1 MSGSRENV
9 IPTVI
14 VSEEEDHHHRHFR
27 FNPFNREEDQEVRE
41 SAQPLEDEDE
51 DEEEEEDHEGYCL
64 SEEHRRRKPRFN
76 IANET

>member
-14 VSEEEDHHHRHFR
+14 VSEEEDHHHHNFR
-27 FNPFNREEDQEVRE
+27 FNPFSREEDHVVRE

-51 DEEEEEDHEGYCL
+51 DEEEEDHEGYCL
-64 SEEHRRRKPRFN
+64 SEEHRRRKPHLY